1 MTFILYRQRLRFDAP
16 PTEIQAKLA
25 IAKVHLNIGKSE
37 LN

>member
-1 MTFILYRQRLRFDAP
+1 MTFILYRQKSRFNAP

-25 IAKVHLNIGKSE
+25 IAQAHLNIGRSK